1 MSPFRQDQFI
11 QSHPSA
17 ASISDVKNYDAGHSV
32 RRATGS
38 ISNAP
43 LRSTP
48 TKVDRSLSCLND
60 FNSKSLSASKL
71 IPCRKRKVVQ
81 HGVINQF
88 PPVAVSILFESIPWW
103 IYTLDEE
110 RLVSLHFPQYSSYED
125 LSSTLQS
132 QDQGLPILRLI
143 NTFDKALFHFNRVHK
158 PVDLVLICG
167 RIQFF
172 TTLWNDTGY
181 PSSWIFCTDVHQKLR
196 FLPEFPFKLHR
207 AVHHHYGGP
216 TKYEFLWSS
225 SCSLEFPRSDLLR
238 TIGDFLDFSIRPQPC
253 SQSPLSKHFETSS
266 LLPVQGIFSTIC
278 YPTHFSYTG
287 FGVRALTASEL
298 AHVFGVPS
306 KYVHFFELGH
316 FPFPP
321 IQILDGLFDSWSR
334 ASLSSVRKIQK
345 VEFCVPT
352 PSPIEDSAPVF
363 LHDIKKLLPAAW
375 SFSAPSA
382 DKAAK
387 ADDAAVN
394 FSMWDNRITMIWPR
408 AHLLVPALRKL
419 LLRRQQRLMYIE
431 FQTFLR
437 RKYGPI
443 RDIYFSH
450 IGRIY
455 DLFFCNHTGG
465 SSTCIYTHRDA
476 SQFDIEIKRIRE
488 DLKASKFYQLRTDVR
503 KGTEGLHGFCESSF
517 FNWNKGSSLFFWR
530 WHPGLQRVARDG
542 FPAQINST
550 LPNSYKKSRPPKA
563 NVYQKILSKL
573 NKSLSRGYLIPER
586 FSKINNL
593 IDFFAVPKA
602 EDIRMVQNG
611 SSCGLNKAV
620 WASNFWLPN
629 ASSMTRVLGFNY
641 KAVDLDLGEMFL
653 NFPLHKELVSY
664 SGMDLSPYKRDLTEF
679 IKSTKFENS
688 NNLYV
693 VNGRNWMGLR
703 PSPEW
708 SCRFYY
714 LAEEF
719 IRGNE
724 KEPQNPLR
732 WDRVV
737 LNLIGNSD
745 FNPALPNVFKWN
757 EKAQKLAGEIKAYV
771 DDLRALGWSLE
782 HAWQIAH
789 LIACRLQFLGIQD
802 AARKRR
808 IDQGPWAGAIY
819 LTNKDSIKK
828 TVTQEKWDKA
838 KNYISDIQNCLKQ
851 NSNYSFNF
859 KYLEQVRGFLCHL
872 ALTFEIIFPFL
883 KGFHL
888 TLCSH
893 LPRRNEEGWKINELE
908 WLGYMEEAKI
918 KGTMSVEEIDQLINL
933 KYDPK
938 LRPNTVKPLP
948 RFLKSIS
955 ALESLFSCREPPKVT
970 VRTSAVQFIV
980 YGFAD
985 ASKSGFGSSIEYSDG
1000 VCYRIG
1006 TWSRDDDCNSSN
1018 FREFSN
1024 IVETIEEEVE
1034 AGKLKNTT
1042 LILATDNTTVES
1054 ALYKG
1059 NSTSELLFDLVV
1071 RFKTLELQSGSRFI
1085 VTHVSGERMK
1095 YQGTDGISRGQLRE
1109 GISLGTS
1116 MISYC
1121 PWGLSASQ
1129 RSPEIISWCRS
1140 TFDPKLEVLTPCQWF
1155 TRGHDHDGGYYDERK
1170 MYRLNIRHGTY
1181 LWEPPPAAADAAL
1194 EEIRK
1199 ARLKRRAS
1207 THIIL
1212 VPRLCTT
1219 LWLKQLYKASDI
1231 VLYLPACNSPWP
1243 STMFEPIV
1251 IGILFPY
1258 SRYYPWQFK
1267 GTPRLLAA
1275 RREMQKLLQEAN
1287 LDSGSL
1293 LHEFFTTTRKISSL
1307 SEHLVRKL
1315 LFFGK
1320 SNGVPYS
1327 SAGGTGRKRQKR
1339 Q

>member
-1 MSPFRQDQFI
+1 
-11 QSHPSA
+11 
-17 ASISDVKNYDAGHSV
+17 
-32 RRATGS
+32 
-38 ISNAP
+38 
-43 LRSTP
+43 
-48 TKVDRSLSCLND
+48 
-60 FNSKSLSASKL
+60 
-71 IPCRKRKVVQ
+71 VVQ

-88 PPVAVSILFESIPWW
+88 PPISISILFESIPWW
-103 IYTLDEE
+103 LCALDAE
-110 RLVSLHFPQYSSYED
+110 RLTKLNFPQYQSYNA
-125 LSSTLQS
+125 LSSSLHLK
-132 QDQGLPILRLI
+132 DQGAPILRIL
-143 NTFDKALFHFNRVHK
+143 NLFNKSLLTFQSIDKH
-158 PVDLVLICG
+158 VDLVLVCG
-167 RIQFF
+167 SLSFF
-172 TTLWNDTGY
+172 NQLWNGNEY
-181 PSSWIFCTDVHQKLR
+181 PSSWIFCTEVHKKLR
-196 FLPEFPFKLHR
+196 FLPDFPFQLHR

-216 TKYEFLWSS
+216 TKYEMLWSS
-225 SCSLEFPRSDLLR
+225 SGGFELPRSELLR
-238 TIGDFLDFSIRPQPC
+238 TIGDFLDYSIRPQRC
-253 SQSPLSKHFETSS
+253 SQSPLSKHFPISA
-266 LLPVQGIFSTIC
+266 LLPVQGLFSKIC
-278 YPTHFSYTG
+278 FPTHFSSTG
-287 FGVRALTASEL
+287 FGVRELTAIEL
-298 AHVFGVPS
+298 GHVFGIPS
-306 KYVHFFELGH
+306 KYVTFFDLTH

-321 IQILDGLFDSWSR
+321 IQILDGLFDSWSQS
-334 ASLSSVRKIQK
+334 SLQSVRKIQR

-352 PSPIEDSAPVF
+352 PSPVADSVPVF
-363 LHDIKKLLPAAW
+363 LHDIKKVLPTAW
-375 SFSAPSA
+375 SFSASSA

-387 ADDAAVN
+387 ADDAKVN
-394 FSMWDNRITMIWPR
+394 VAMWDNRITMIWPH
-408 AHLLVPALRKL
+408 AHLLVAALRTL
-419 LLRRQQRLMYIE
+419 LLRRQQRLMYLE
-431 FQTFLR
+431 FQRYLR
-437 RKYGPI
+437 RKYGPV
-443 RDIYFSH
+443 RDTYFSL

-455 DLFFCNHTGG
+455 DLFFCNRTDGG
-465 SSTCIYTHRDA
+465 STYSYTQRDA
-476 SQFDIEIKRIRE
+476 SHFLVEIGKIRE
-488 DLKASKFYQLRTDVR
+488 TLKTSKYYQLRTDVLR
-503 KGTEGLHGFCESSF
+503 GTEGLHGFCESSF
-517 FNWNKGSSLFFWR
+517 FSWNRGSSLFFWR

-542 FPAQINST
+542 FPAQIT
-550 LPNSYKKSRPPKA
+550 AALPTSYKKSRPPKA
-563 NVYQKILSKL
+563 NVYNKILSKL
-573 NKSLSRGYLIPER
+573 VKSLSRGYLIPEP

-602 EDIRMVQNG
+602 EDIRLVQNG
-611 SSCGLNKAV
+611 SSCGLNKSV

-653 NFPLHKELVSY
+653 NFPLHKKLVSY
-664 SGMDLSPYKRDLTEF
+664 SGMDLTPYKRDLNEF
-679 IKSTKFENS
+679 IKASKVKEKT

-724 KEPQNPLR
+724 RETQNPLR
-732 WDRVV
+732 WDKVV
-737 LNLIGNSD
+737 LNLIGNAN
-745 FNPALPNVFKWN
+745 FNPSLPNVFKWN
-757 EKAQKLAGEIKAYV
+757 EQAQRLAGEIKAYV

-782 HAWQIAH
+782 HAWRIAH
-789 LIACRLQFLGIQD
+789 LIASRLQFLGIQD

-819 LTNKDSIKK
+819 LANANSIQK
-828 TVTQEKWDKA
+828 TVTKEKWQKA
-838 KNYISDIQNCLKQ
+838 RNYIIDIQACLDQ
-851 NSNYSFNF
+851 DLNYNFNF

-893 LPRRNEEGWKINELE
+893 LPKRNEEGWKINELE
-908 WLGYMEEAKI
+908 WLGYLEEAKI
-918 KGTMSVEEIDQLINL
+918 KGTMSVDEIEQLINL

-938 LRPNTVKPLP
+938 LRPDKVKPLP
-948 RFLKSIS
+948 RFVKSIS
-955 ALESLFSCREPPKVT
+955 ALQSLFNCEEPPKVT
-970 VRTSAVQFIV
+970 VRTSEVQFIV

-985 ASKSGFGSSIEYSDG
+985 ASKSGFGSSIEYTDG
-1000 VCYRIG
+1000 VYYRIG
-1006 TWSRDDDCNSSN
+1006 TWSQDDDSNSSN
-1018 FREFSN
+1018 FREFAN
-1024 IVETIEEEVE
+1024 IVETIEEEVQ

-1042 LILATDNTTVES
+1042 LILATDNSTVES

-1059 NSTSELLFDLVV
+1059 NSTSELLYDLVV
-1071 RFKTLELQSGSRFI
+1071 RFKTLELHSGSRFI

-1109 GISLGTS
+1109 GISLGRS
-1116 MISYC
+1116 MLSYC

-1129 RSPEIISWCRS
+1129 RSPSILSWCKT
-1140 TFDPKLEVLTPCQWF
+1140 TFDPAIEVLTPCQWF
-1155 TRGHDHDGGYYDERK
+1155 TRGHDHDGGYYDERN
-1170 MYRLNIRHGTY
+1170 MFRLNIRHGTY

-1199 ARLKRRAS
+1199 ARLKRRSS
-1207 THIIL
+1207 THIVL

-1231 VLYLPACNSPWP
+1231 VLYLPPCVSPWP

-1267 GTPRLLAA
+1267 GTPRLLAD
-1275 RREMQKLLQEAN
+1275 RRKMQKLLQEA
-1287 LDSGSL
+1287 DVDPGSL
-1293 LHEFFTTTRKISSL
+1293 LHEFFSATRKISSL